1 MIAIRG
7 LALAAVTVAL
17 AIAFAP
23 RAAAEPGRVSFTRE
37 ARHDATRSALD
48 NDLTFARHIERTCKQ
63 HGVRGPGVREQESTC
78 ARETMDRLVGRM
90 DRADLAAI
98 NDLLI
103 GRPADSSRMLA
114 VR

>member
-7 LALAAVTVAL
+7 LALAAVAGAL

-23 RAAAEPGRVSFTRE
+23 RGAAEPGGASLALAAPYV
-37 ARHDATRSALD
+37 ATRSPLD
-48 NDLTFARHIERTCKQ
+48 NYLALARQIERACKHQ
-63 HGVRGPGVREQESTC
+63 GVRGLDVRKQERDC

-90 DRADLAAI
+90 DRAGLAAI
-98 NDLLI
+98 HDFSI
-103 GRPADSSRMLA
+103 GRPADSFRMLA

>member
-1 MIAIRG
+1 
-7 LALAAVTVAL
+7 
-17 AIAFAP
+17 
-23 RAAAEPGRVSFTRE
+23 
-37 ARHDATRSALD
+37 
-48 NDLTFARHIERTCKQ
+48 
-63 HGVRGPGVREQESTC
+63 VREQESTC

-103 GRPADSSRMLA
+103 GCPADSSRMLA

>member
-7 LALAAVTVAL
+7 LAFAAVAGAL

-23 RAAAEPGRVSFTRE
+23 RAAAEPGRVSFTLE
-37 ARHDATRSALD
+37 ARHVATRSAFD
-48 NDLTFARHIERTCKQ
+48 NDLGFARRIERACKQ
-63 HGVRGPGVREQESTC
+63 HGVRVLDVRKQERAC

-90 DRADLAAI
+90 DRADLAASH
-98 NDLLI
+98 DFRI